1 MILMS
6 LHMRKMGSGLDYVC
20 EGVCVCMCVCMCVY
34 VCVPFSSLS
43 HHSTFLSYAEFVCL
57 PSLLC
62 CDLLESQHHIFSCCL
77 SFEYNCGIT
86 GVNITF
92 WMNTK
97 HICLIYTSLLSK
109 RSYFICSNLF
119 INRYVFTPRAYFL
132 MALTYCS
139 SSSQTLSSS
148 SCAYVYT
155 LPPMTAS
162 SVSVHSL
169 VSCPCPLP
177 AVVTPG
183 LAYSGSWGMVWVAM
197 IFRDTSF
204 LHFSSLEVHGLSL

>member
-1 MILMS
+1 MFA
-6 LHMRKMGSGLDYVC
+6 RVC
-20 EGVCVCMCVCMCVY
+20 VCACACACVCMCVCL
-34 VCVPFSSLS
+34 F
-43 HHSTFLSYAEFVCL
+43 L
-57 PSLLC
+57 PSVITALFCPMLNLSAC
-62 CDLLESQHHIFSCCL
+62 HLFYVVTSWKASHHIFSCCL

-148 SCAYVYT
+148 SCAFVYT